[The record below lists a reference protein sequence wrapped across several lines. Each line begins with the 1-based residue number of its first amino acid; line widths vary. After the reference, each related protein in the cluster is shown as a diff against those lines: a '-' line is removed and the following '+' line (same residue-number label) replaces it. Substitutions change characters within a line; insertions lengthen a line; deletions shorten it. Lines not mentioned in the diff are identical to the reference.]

1 MEIKEIKINIEK
13 KRIGIRKV
21 FLIPESGDM
30 DSGNL
35 IINEFDN
42 NYSITAEKKL
52 DQLDLSSA
60 IFEFIKS
67 EYYNEQKSFIYL
79 GNVISF
85 QKNDEYTDV
94 YQKLN
99 PVFKKCQ

>member
-1 MEIKEIKINIEK
+1 MEIKEIKVNIEK
-13 KRIGIRKV
+13 KRQGIRKM
-21 FLIPESGDM
+21 FLIPEEGDM

-35 IINEFDN
+35 LINEFDN
-42 NYSITAEKKL
+42 NYSITVENQV

-60 IFEFIKS
+60 IFDFIQS
-67 EYYNEQKSFIYL
+67 EYYNEQKAFIYL
-79 GNVISF
+79 GNIISF